1 MYSIPFVFPS
11 YIRNFYFHCLTKNHQ
26 SQILKFYL
34 DNISLILFTNVCD
47 INCNVNYLIGTCI
60 LLYLSLIITQW
71 YTCQLN
77 LGSDRPN
84 KAKCKR
90 MPSLRKVKALSSENS
105 AQNSRY
111 APTLSKI
118 ERAKEAAKPGTRHL
132 RGSQDQLTPT
142 AWSLYRLSQLKVS
155 ATGPGMDIN
164 WEKGIVFCLQM
175 TVNLLGLG
183 SDV

>member
-1 MYSIPFVFPS
+1 M
-11 YIRNFYFHCLTKNHQ
+11 T
-26 SQILKFYL
+26 
-34 DNISLILFTNVCD
+34 
-47 INCNVNYLIGTCI
+47 
-60 LLYLSLIITQW
+60 
-71 YTCQLN
+71 
-77 LGSDRPN
+77 
-84 KAKCKR
+84 
-90 MPSLRKVKALSSENS
+90 SLRKVKALSSENS

-142 AWSLYRLSQLKVS
+142 AWSLYRLSQLNVS

>member
-11 YIRNFYFHCLTKNHQ
+11 YIRNFYFHCLTNNHQ
-26 SQILKFYL
+26 IKILKFYL
-34 DNISLILFTNVCD
+34 GNISLILFTNVCD
-47 INCNVNYLIGTCI
+47 INCNVNYLIDACI
-60 LLYLSLIITQW
+60 LLHLSLIITQW

-77 LGSDRPN
+77 LRSDRPN
-84 KAKCKR
+84 KAKWKR
-90 MPSLRKVKALSSENS
+90 MPSLRKVKALSSAS

-118 ERAKEAAKPGTRHL
+118 AKEAAKPGTRHL

>member
-11 YIRNFYFHCLTKNHQ
+11 YIRNIYFRCLTKNHQ

-34 DNISLILFTNVCD
+34 DDISLILFTNVCD

-105 AQNSRY
+105 TQNSRY
-111 APTLSKI
+111 APTLSKT

>member
-1 MYSIPFVFPS
+1 
-11 YIRNFYFHCLTKNHQ
+11 
-26 SQILKFYL
+26 
-34 DNISLILFTNVCD
+34 
-47 INCNVNYLIGTCI
+47 
-60 LLYLSLIITQW
+60 
-71 YTCQLN
+71 
-77 LGSDRPN
+77 
-84 KAKCKR
+84 

-155 ATGPGMDIN
+155 ATGPEQNEDN
-164 WEKGIVFCLQM
+164 SSVAPLC
-175 TVNLLGLG
+175 VYCGLVG
-183 SDV
+183 GDGFPSTWIG

>member
-1 MYSIPFVFPS
+1 
-11 YIRNFYFHCLTKNHQ
+11 
-26 SQILKFYL
+26 
-34 DNISLILFTNVCD
+34 
-47 INCNVNYLIGTCI
+47 
-60 LLYLSLIITQW
+60 
-71 YTCQLN
+71 
-77 LGSDRPN
+77 
-84 KAKCKR
+84 
-90 MPSLRKVKALSSENS
+90 MPSLRKVKALSSAS

-118 ERAKEAAKPGTRHL
+118 ERAKEATKPGTRHL

>member
-1 MYSIPFVFPS
+1 MYCIPFVFPS
-11 YIRNFYFHCLTKNHQ
+11 YIINFYFHCLTKNHQ

-47 INCNVNYLIGTCI
+47 INCNVKYLIGTCI

-175 TVNLLGLG
+175 IVNLLGLG

>member
-1 MYSIPFVFPS
+1 
-11 YIRNFYFHCLTKNHQ
+11 
-26 SQILKFYL
+26 
-34 DNISLILFTNVCD
+34 
-47 INCNVNYLIGTCI
+47 
-60 LLYLSLIITQW
+60 
-71 YTCQLN
+71 
-77 LGSDRPN
+77 
-84 KAKCKR
+84 

-155 ATGPGMDIN
+155 ATGPGPEYRTLSSVVYRNGVTCEVQCTSVLTTTI
-164 WEKGIVFCLQM
+164 
-175 TVNLLGLG
+175 
-183 SDV
+183 SP